1 MKALV
6 NGREAGSKEMGCA
19 LCGATWGNHHEEVEG
34 ERLFFC
40 CDLCAAGFR
49 RTVEEIKRR
58 TGWDY
63 IDEIQLVGN
72 YHAGRTVTAISG
84 GRSARFYVKFNEDAE
99 IETFREE

>member
-6 NGREAGSKEMGCA
+6 NGREAGSKEMGGCA
-19 LCGATWGNHHEEVEG
+19 LCGGATWGGNHHEEVEGG

-72 YHAGRTVTAISG
+72 YHAGG
-84 GRSARFYVKFNEDAE
+84 GP
-99 IETFREE
+99 